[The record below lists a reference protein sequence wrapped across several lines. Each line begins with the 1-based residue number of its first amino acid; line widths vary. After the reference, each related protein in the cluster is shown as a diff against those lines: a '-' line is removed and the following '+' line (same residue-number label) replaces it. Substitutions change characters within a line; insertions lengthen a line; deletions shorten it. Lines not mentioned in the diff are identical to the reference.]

1 MLEDQLRLLFLVFN
15 KPKRFRMNLKNQL
28 LLLLFGLY
36 SCMAIAQKVDIDN
49 HSFYI
54 EFAAMPEH
62 YVPVEERTFTV
73 DVQGANESDLES
85 INDAIKMYGWT
96 RNDEAA
102 NVKAVVEVK
111 SFVQGKSKVEDRTE
125 VKKNKAGKVTSRTTY
140 YKVQST
146 NMGRAMMSVYGPE
159 MKYVKPEK
167 KKKKK
172 KKKEKE
178 KKANPFLTDV
188 SLEANE
194 EQGMT
199 AEDRVAYKNLSK
211 EYTYSTAEHTKRSK
225 ATSTYSLNA
234 ETEYNKHF
242 DKYYE
247 SLAGL
252 AGYALNSVYGF
263 NRDKEYAKFKRL
275 DSDKHPEFEMFE
287 NALQATRAILEKKK
301 KFNSDP
307 AEINAALAPIVEYFI
322 TVKEKYNQDKK
333 HPKRLKA
340 AAMYNL
346 AQIYYYTDMPDKVI
360 EIGNEYIRWDHDE
373 DDGEDFIEKAEKL
386 KHLLEFHKADGR
398 YVLLPAEE

>member
-1 MLEDQLRLLFLVFN
+1 
-15 KPKRFRMNLKNQL
+15 
-28 LLLLFGLY
+28 
-36 SCMAIAQKVDIDN
+36 MAVAQKVDIDN
-49 HSFYI
+49 HSFNI

-62 YVPVEERTFTV
+62 YVPVDQRTFTV
-73 DVQGANESDLES
+73 DIKGVQEADLET
-85 INDAIKMYGWT
+85 INDAISINGWT

-111 SFVQGKSKVEDRTE
+111 SFSQGKSKVEDRTE

-140 YKVQST
+140 YKVEST
-146 NMGRAMMSVYGPE
+146 NTGRSMMSVYGPE
-159 MKYVKPEK
+159 MKYEAPKKKQKK

-188 SLEANE
+188 SIEAE
-194 EQGMT
+194 AEPGMS
-199 AEDRVAYKNLSK
+199 DKDKVAYKNLSK
-211 EYTYSTAEHTKRSK
+211 SYTYGTQEFTKRSK

-234 ETEYNKHF
+234 ETEYNKQF

-247 SLAGL
+247 NLAGF
-252 AGYALNSVYGF
+252 ASYALNSVYGF
-263 NRDKEYAKFKRL
+263 NKDKEYAKFKRL

-307 AEINAALAPIVEYFI
+307 SEINAALGPIIEYFI
-322 TVKEKYNQDKK
+322 TVKEKYKQDKK

-360 EIGNEYIRWDHDE
+360 EIGKEYIRWDHDKG
-373 DDGEDFIEKAEKL
+373 DGEDFIEKAEKL
-386 KHLLEFHKADGR
+386 KHLLEFHKVDGR
-398 YVLLPAEE
+398 YVIITDEE